1 MRPGGRLAAV
11 VELLDLIDTDRRP
24 ADMIVRD
31 YFRQRRYAGSKD
43 RAAVAEAVFGVLR
56 RRAELDWRVR
66 RGGGE
71 AGNRLRAFLSID
83 REQLEQALG
92 DDHAPAPPS
101 KHEAAVLAAGRGV
114 SGEMP
119 PGARLN
125 LPDWLVPKIVRSLPD
140 ASPDELAA
148 AFAGR
153 ADVSIRVNGRKT
165 DRAALAAELLAQGV
179 ETSAHP
185 WVPTALTLTDPK
197 PLEHLPAFTEGQFE
211 IQDAGSQYAGLMVDA
226 RPGMRVAD
234 ICAGAGGKAL
244 LLADRMDGEGE
255 LLASDVDGRRL
266 RRLETRAVRAGVSNI
281 GTTPVGANAPWPE
294 GWEASMDRVLIDAP
308 CSGSGTWRRQ
318 PEQRWRFTPER
329 LTELTRLQAEILD
342 RGARLV
348 KPGGRLVYVTCSFL
362 REENETGIT
371 SFLDRAPEFRLLPWP
386 DVVREAGI
394 PVPSGNRMTGDFMR
408 LSPFDHGVDGFFAAV
423 LQRAIG

>member
-43 RAAVAEAVFGVLR
+43 RAAVTEAVYDILR
-56 RRAELDWRVR
+56 RRGELDWRIGKS
-66 RGGGE
+66 GGQP
-71 AGNRLRAFLSID
+71 GNRLRAFLATTPEFLD
-83 REQLEQALG
+83 EALSG
-92 DDHAPAPPS
+92 EHAPQPTS
-101 KHEAAVLAAGRGV
+101 KGEATVLAAARTA
-114 SGEMP
+114 SGELS

-125 LPDWLVPKIVRSLPD
+125 LPDWLVPKMVRGLPD
-140 ASPDELAA
+140 ASPDDLAA

-165 DRAALAAELLAQGV
+165 DRTALAGQLLEQGV
-179 ETSAHP
+179 ETTEHP
-185 WVPTALTLTDPK
+185 WVPTALTLTNPK
-197 PLEHLPAFTEGQFE
+197 PLEHLPAFTEGLFE
-211 IQDAGSQYAGLMVDA
+211 VQDAGSQYAGLMVDA

-234 ICAGAGGKAL
+234 ICAGAGGKTL
-244 LLADRMDGEGE
+244 LLADRMGGEGE
-255 LLASDVDGRRL
+255 LMASDVDGRRL
-266 RRLETRAVRAGVSNI
+266 RRLEARAARAGVANL
-281 GTTPVGANAPWPE
+281 GTTQVGPNAPWPE

-308 CSGSGTWRRQ
+308 CSGSGIWRRQ

-329 LTELTRLQAEILD
+329 LAELTRLQGGILD
-342 RGARLV
+342 RGADLV
-348 KPGGRLVYVTCSFL
+348 RPGGRLVYVTCSFL
-362 REENETGIT
+362 REENETAVT
-371 SFLDRAPEFRLLPWP
+371 SFLDRSPGFRPLPWS

-394 PVPSGNRMTGDFMR
+394 PVPSGRKMTGEFMR

-423 LQRAIG
+423 LERPIG